1 MMKKTIF
8 AALALAAAGLL
19 WLSRSR
25 PYKTVILQKPWSTV
39 MTSTKWKPI
48 TSGITGSSVWGPDRR

>member
-8 AALALAAAGLL
+8 AALALMAAGPALAQSEQTL
-19 WLSRSR
+19 Q
-25 PYKTVILQKPWSTV
+25 TVISQKPWSTV

>member
-8 AALALAAAGLL
+8 AALALAAAGPALAQ
-19 WLSRSR
+19 SE
-25 PYKTVILQKPWSTV
+25 QKPWSTV

-48 TSGITGSSVWGPDRR
+48 TSGITGFSVWGPDRR